1 MMPFRLPNRAGLW
14 MLRRHNRPGPLMS
27 FFNSLSGRVLL
38 ALVLGLGLGAGLHA
52 TVGAAAWLVSTA
64 EAVGG
69 IWLGGL
75 QMTVIPLVLAL
86 LVVGVAAVSDAMSA
100 GRLTARA
107 IGWFVGLLVVTIA
120 VTLVAYPLVLSVWPV
135 DAASAASLIVGTTG
149 AEAPP
154 PPQAM
159 EFGAWLQSLAPTN
172 PVTAAA
178 ENAVLPLVIFAL
190 FFAFAITRLAEA
202 QRILLVS
209 FFDAVADAMI
219 VIVNWVLKVAPIGV
233 FALALTLGLRGGLG
247 STGALLHYVI
257 LISGGCILVALAAYP
272 LAAIFG
278 GVPLGRFARAIA
290 PAQVVAFST
299 QSSLG
304 TLPVMVERAVDYLG
318 VPERVAGLVLPL
330 AVAVFRMTSPVANLG
345 VVFFICHVSG
355 IQPSVAQMIAAGV
368 VAFAVSI
375 SSVGLPGQVSFFVS
389 ISPICLAMGAPIELL
404 PLLLAVEVI
413 PDIFRTVGNVSADL
427 AVTAILN
434 RSEPPIASD
443 QNGR

>member
-1 MMPFRLPNRAGLW
+1 
-14 MLRRHNRPGPLMS
+14 MS
-27 FFNSLSGRVLL
+27 FLNSLGGRVLL
-38 ALVLGLGLGAGLHA
+38 ALLLGLGLGAFIQMSG
-52 TVGAAAWLVSTA
+52 GDRPWLVSTA
-64 EAVGG
+64 DAVGG

-86 LVVGVAAVSDAMSA
+86 LVVGVSAVSDALSA

-107 IGWFVGLLVVTIA
+107 IGWFVGLLVVTIT
-120 VTLVAYPLVLSVWPV
+120 VTLVAYPLILSVWPV
-135 DAASAASLIVGTTG
+135 DAASAAALIVGSTG
-149 AEAPP
+149 ADAPP
-154 PPQAM
+154 PPQPI
-159 EFGAWLQSLAPTN
+159 EFGVWLRSLAPTN

-178 ENAVLPLVIFAL
+178 ENAVLPMVIFAL
-190 FFAFAITRLAEA
+190 FFAFAITRLVEA
-202 QRILLVS
+202 QRTLLVS

-257 LISGGCILVALAAYP
+257 LVSSGCILVALAAYP

-278 GVPLGRFARAIA
+278 RVPLGQFARAIA

-304 TLPVMVERAVDYLG
+304 TLPVMVERAVDHLNI
-318 VPERVAGLVLPL
+318 PERVAGLVLPL
-330 AVAVFRMTSPVANLG
+330 AVAIFRMTSPVANLG

-355 IQPSVAQMIAAGV
+355 IQPSVGQLIAAGV

-434 RSEPPIASD
+434 RGEQAIAPD
-443 QNGR
+443 DA